1 MEFESYIRDGLKKIA
16 DSANLNTDVNAGA
29 PFLKKVKS
37 FKSLY
42 FKVLPV
48 AAILTILAIISILV
62 ETGGSSSHQSLVRT
76 SSTISGSTTTS
87 GTNGTSSSSI
97 QSTSTTSGANVN
109 TTTSTSGV
117 TTTSTVSNP
126 DLPGSTFA
134 QDAAS
139 VPPSTNSEFSGIA
152 CPAAL
157 TCYMIGLYN
166 PSGSP
171 NLRIPQI
178 FKTLDG
184 GKSWSPLNVPSGTY
198 SLNSIT
204 CPTSSSCWAVGNYA
218 ILYSDNGGQSW
229 VNQFPSSSSGVV
241 FEAISCINSM
251 ECVTVGWTS
260 GASDS
265 EIDFT
270 TNAGNSWVKMPN
282 PTQGSGNVSGAL
294 MGTIACQSL
303 TSCILGG
310 AEQPQAGTI
319 NHQIPPG
326 VIIQTSDGGSNWNV
340 LTTLGGSSLP
350 AINSLSCPSNQQCVA
365 TGVQSASGSSILG
378 SFIITTTGGQTW
390 EKVSTPI
397 LTTVANTVV
406 CNSATYCL
414 ASNTSSSSSS
424 AQILVSKDGGQTWST
439 IGSVGANG
447 FEVTKIAFDPGGVA
461 WIVGN
466 ETSGGVNSY
475 VAESFSNLT

>member
-1 MEFESYIRDGLKKIA
+1 MEFESYIREGLKKMA
-16 DSANLNTDVNAGA
+16 DRVNLNTDLSA
-29 PFLKKVKS
+29 PLPKKEKG

-42 FKVLPV
+42 FKILLI
-48 AAILTILAIISILV
+48 AAVLTILAVISILV
-62 ETGGSSSHQSLVRT
+62 ETGGNTSHDSHLRT
-76 SSTISGSTTTS
+76 SSSISSSTTTS
-87 GTNGTSSSSI
+87 GTNGASSSSI
-97 QSTSTTSGANVN
+97 QSTSTTSGGI
-109 TTTSTSGV
+109 TKTTSTTSGM
-117 TTTSTVSNP
+117 TTTTVVSNP
-126 DLPGSTFA
+126 DVPGSTFA
-134 QDAAS
+134 QDTPS
-139 VPPSTNSEFSGIA
+139 EPPATKSEFHGIA

-157 TCYMIGLYN
+157 TCYLTGLYS
-166 PSGSP
+166 PSGNA

-178 FKTLDG
+178 FKTTDG
-184 GKSWSPLNVPSGTY
+184 GKNWSSLNLPAGTY
-198 SLNSIT
+198 SLNAIA
-204 CPTSSSCWAVGNYA
+204 CPTSGNCWAVGNYA
-218 ILYSDNGGQSW
+218 ILYTDNGGQSW

-310 AEQPQAGTI
+310 AQQPQAGTI

-350 AINSLSCPSNQQCVA
+350 AINSLRCPSNKQ
-365 TGVQSASGSSILG
+365 GVP
-378 SFIITTTGGQTW
+378 T
-390 EKVSTPI
+390 
-397 LTTVANTVV
+397 
-406 CNSATYCL
+406 
-414 ASNTSSSSSS
+414 
-424 AQILVSKDGGQTWST
+424 
-439 IGSVGANG
+439 
-447 FEVTKIAFDPGGVA
+447 
-461 WIVGN
+461 
-466 ETSGGVNSY
+466 
-475 VAESFSNLT
+475 